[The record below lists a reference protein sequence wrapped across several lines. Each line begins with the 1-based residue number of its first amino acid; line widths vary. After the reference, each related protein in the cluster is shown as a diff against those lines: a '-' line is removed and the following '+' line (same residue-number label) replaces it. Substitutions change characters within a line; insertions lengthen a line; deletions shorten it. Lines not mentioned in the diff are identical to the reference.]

1 MGSAH
6 DLGVQPHR
14 RGHGTS
20 GIAAMLVV
28 LYWANLNIWV
38 NDIPLNGQT
47 YANKWH
53 LLRGLAQILLIG
65 ITLWIGDWTLS
76 SCANQEDEADPFDK
90 LT

>member
-1 MGSAH
+1 MAI
-6 DLGVQPHR
+6 LL
-14 RGHGTS
+14 
-20 GIAAMLVV
+20 II

-65 ITLWIGDWTLS
+65 ITLWTGD
-76 SCANQEDEADPFDK
+76 
-90 LT
+90 